1 MIGPPKYSVG
11 TMNMRF
17 KICLAALAATAAFA
31 SPAFGQTVSATA
43 QARGLVLQP
52 ITLSRTAD
60 LDFGTVISGPIAGS
74 VDINEDTGFR
84 TVTTVVAGPQ
94 AGGRGLFSGAGTAT
108 RQVVLTLT
116 YPAVL
121 VSGANTLP
129 INSLEFD
136 TAGGTSTTRTIPAA
150 GTFQIGVGGNFG
162 IGVNQPAGLYAADF
176 QVTAQ
181 YL

>member
-1 MIGPPKYSVG
+1 
-11 TMNMRF
+11 MRS
-17 KICLAALAATAAFA
+17 KIILAALAATAAFA
-31 SPAFGQTVSATA
+31 SPAGAQTVSATA

-52 ITLSRTAD
+52 ITLSRTQD
-60 LDFGTVISGPIAGS
+60 LDFGTVISGAAAGS

-84 TVTTVVAGPQ
+84 TVTTVTAGPQ
-94 AGGRGLFSGAGTAT
+94 AGNRALFSGAGTAT

-121 VSGANTLP
+121 VSGGNTLP
-129 INSLEFD
+129 VNSLEFD
-136 TAGGTSTTRTIPAA
+136 NAGGQSTTRTIPAT

-162 IGVNQPAGLYAADF
+162 IGINQPAGLYTADF